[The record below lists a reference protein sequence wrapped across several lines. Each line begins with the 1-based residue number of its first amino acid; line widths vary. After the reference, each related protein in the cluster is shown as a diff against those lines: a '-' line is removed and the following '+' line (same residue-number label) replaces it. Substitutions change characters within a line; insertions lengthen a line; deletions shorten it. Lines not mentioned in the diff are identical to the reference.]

1 MAKTFHLEIVTP
13 DGSTFKGEV
22 DALVVPAWEGQLG
35 VLPGHEPEVA
45 VMKPGALRYTR
56 DGKDEWLAISGG
68 FVQIEPAAVVVL
80 AETAELA
87 TAIDTARAKA
97 QAGTKQQALSQG
109 GMSEEQVAKIQASL
123 LKELVRLK
131 LAERFKKG

>member
-13 DGSTFKGEV
+13 DGPAFKGEV

-45 VMKPGALRYTR
+45 VMKPGALRYSR

-68 FVQIEPAAVVVL
+68 FVHIEPATVVVL
-80 AETAELA
+80 AETAEQA
-87 TAIDTARAKA
+87 EAIDTARAKA
-97 QAGTKQQALSQG
+97 AAGAKQQAMSQG
-109 GMSEEQVAKIQASL
+109 GMSEEQVSKMQASL
-123 LKELVRLK
+123 LKELVRLRV
-131 LAERFKKG
+131 AERFKKG